1 MTLTTIPS
9 LLAILFCAALF
20 ILLYQHLFPR
30 PAPWKVVAAAL
41 ASGILCT
48 LLLVAAMTYLVP
60 GGQEE
65 LIAVS
70 TLGEALPVAVF
81 RAGLPE
87 ETVKILAALA
97 ALVLFRRHLTAAAAF
112 QIPLFVAVG
121 FAIVEN
127 NGYSETFAEF
137 RMVIAF
143 GRGFMATFVHSLLAM
158 IQGVFL
164 MRLVVERPAPVGGLP
179 EVAGSVEPPTGSVD
193 WARWYFLPLGLLA
206 AAICHSLY
214 DWGFLPVLGEF
225 LRTGKADPATA
236 AMPILVGLCGIVLL
250 FVCGLRSLRTGIR
263 RAAAADAVTLQPGH
277 RAIVARWRL
286 AGALVMGLGVV
297 VFLGAIAYGISALDF
312 AAPAAAESSEAL
324 ASLRPALIG
333 LGGILGGLFLVIIG
347 WVIRQKQ

>member
-9 LLAILFCAALF
+9 LLAILFCATLF
-20 ILLYQHLFPR
+20 ILLYQYLFPR

-70 TLGEALPVAVF
+70 NLGEALPVAIF

-97 ALVLFRRHLTAAAAF
+97 ALVLFRRNLTAAAAF

-164 MRLVVERPAPVGGLP
+164 MRLVVERQASVGAEADIAGNIEAPSG
-179 EVAGSVEPPTGSVD
+179 AVD
-193 WARWYFLPLGLLA
+193 WARWYFIPLGLLA
-206 AAICHSLY
+206 AAACHSLY

-225 LRTGKADPATA
+225 LRTGKAEPATA
-236 AMPILVGLCGIVLL
+236 ALPILVGLCGIILL
-250 FVCGLRSLRTGIR
+250 FFCGLRALRTALR
-263 RAAAADAVTLQPGH
+263 RAAASDPVTLQPGH
-277 RAIVARWRL
+277 RTTVARWRRT
-286 AGALVMGLGVV
+286 GAIVMLLGAI

-312 AAPAAAESSEAL
+312 TAPAAAESSEAM
-324 ASLRPALIG
+324 ASLLPALVG
-333 LGGILGGLFLVIIG
+333 LGGILGGLFLIIIG
-347 WVIRQKQ
+347 WVLRQKQ